1 MDITEKIRI
10 KLKKSREAMNLSLD
24 DVAAVSGLKKE
35 ELEDIEKGSKEISIA
50 ILEKLSYVYGM
61 SQNYFLTDKEEPEL
75 IFKYETDK
83 LSKADIQKIEWVKR
97 FMVNLY
103 ELDEI
108 SRRK

>member
-10 KLKKSREAMNLSLD
+10 KLKKSREVMNLPLN

-35 ELEDIEKGSKEISIA
+35 ELEDIENGSKEISIA
-50 ILEKLSYVYGM
+50 TLEKLSWADGM

>member
-35 ELEDIEKGSKEISIA
+35 ELEDIENGSKEISIA

-61 SQNYFLTDKEEPEL
+61 SQS
-75 IFKYETDK
+75 
-83 LSKADIQKIEWVKR
+83 LS
-97 FMVNLY
+97 
-103 ELDEI
+103 
-108 SRRK
+108 